1 MAKDNKVK
9 KITEKGR
16 ENLQAQIEKLRED
29 LKKLRDNKAS
39 AYTQTGDT
47 WHDNPYFNQLERDE
61 MQLIKQIAE
70 IQETIENAEIL
81 DNTNVDTEKISIGS
95 IFKCACVYED
105 FDEPEEEIYEIV
117 GQGENDIDNG
127 KIHYE
132 SPVAKHLL
140 GHKLNDVV
148 KFETPAGKV
157 SYTIIKIYKDWAEAK
172 AD

>member
-61 MQLIKQIAE
+61 I
-70 IQETIENAEIL
+70 
-81 DNTNVDTEKISIGS
+81 
-95 IFKCACVYED
+95 
-105 FDEPEEEIYEIV
+105 
-117 GQGENDIDNG
+117 
-127 KIHYE
+127 
-132 SPVAKHLL
+132 
-140 GHKLNDVV
+140 
-148 KFETPAGKV
+148 
-157 SYTIIKIYKDWAEAK
+157 
-172 AD
+172 